1 MRNSLH
7 SALRALAC
15 CFLSVAAAACGGNA
29 LRLDDI
35 TPQSVPTLEATRA
48 AKPGDPSAMTRLGVG
63 YFRANRLP
71 EARALLDSAV
81 RQDPQNG
88 IAAIFLGM
96 TAESQGDF
104 AAARGAYEH
113 YVGVARSSQLRG
125 TARQRLALLGRRQ
138 LEYEARTALA
148 NEASLTSQPPEPNTI
163 AVMPF
168 AYTGTN
174 AEIAPLG
181 RGFAQLLVTDLA
193 HSGQVR
199 VLERERMQAM
209 VDELHLSA
217 AGSTDPQSAARSGRL
232 LRAQR
237 VVQGSLSDRGDQLA
251 AATAVVDV
259 TSAGVATAPNASAQ
273 LSHLFDLEKTIALR
287 IFDGLGIQLTDA
299 ERAAIDQRPTQNLQ
313 AFLAWSRGLEA
324 EDRGDYGAARDLYQ
338 QAQRIDPSFS
348 TAGQSAQQASDRSA
362 ASTQTVSDVDVQ
374 VTANAAAETQTV
386 TPDQQQQV
394 LQTGL
399 NGVNPTGVSQAET
412 QVQQTGTTQPTDRDP
427 TSEAT
432 KTDTIKPTSGTVV
445 ITIRRP

>member
-7 SALRALAC
+7 GARSALVC
-15 CFLSVAAAACGGNA
+15 CFLSLAAVACGGGA

-48 AKPGDPSAMTRLGVG
+48 ARPGDVTATTRLGVG
-63 YFRANRLP
+63 YFRANQLDA
-71 EARALLDSAV
+71 ARALLDSAST
-81 RQDPQNG
+81 QDPQNG

-104 AAARGAYEH
+104 AAARTAYER
-113 YVGVARSSQLRG
+113 YVAVARSSELRG
-125 TARQRLALLGRRQ
+125 TARQRLALLGRRE
-138 LEYEARTALA
+138 LEHDARVALA
-148 NEASLTSQPPEPNTI
+148 NESLLTSQPPDPNTI

-174 AEIAPLG
+174 AEVAPLS
-181 RGFAQLLVTDLA
+181 RGFAQLMVTDLA
-193 HSGQVR
+193 RSRQLR

-209 VDELHLSA
+209 VDEMHLSSEGRA
-217 AGSTDPQSAARSGRL
+217 DPQSAARGGRL
-232 LRAQR
+232 LRASR

-251 AATAVVDV
+251 VSTAVVDV
-259 TSAGVATAPNASAQ
+259 ASAGVATAPTSSDQ
-273 LSHLFDLEKTIALR
+273 LARLFDLEKRLVLR

-299 ERAAIDQRPTQNLQ
+299 ERSSIDQRPTQNLQ

-324 EDRGDYGAARDLYQ
+324 EDRGDYAGARDLYQ
-338 QAQRIDPSFS
+338 QAQRLDPTFS
-348 TAGQSAQQASDRSA
+348 AAGQSAQQASDMSA
-362 ASTQTVSDVDVQ
+362 ASSQTVSDVDVQ
-374 VTANAAAETQTV
+374 VTANAATETGAV

-394 LQTGL
+394 LQATATS
-399 NGVNPTGVSQAET
+399 VNPTGVTQTET
-412 QVQQTGTTQPTDRDP
+412 QVEQTTSTQPTDRDA

-432 KTDTIKPTSGTVV
+432 KTDTIKPTSGTVI